1 MNDWVVE
8 SPSFE
13 EQLMNNRIV
22 YLNQKGINEVV
33 ELIKN
38 KDKEIEKLNKQI
50 EEYQKALDET
60 TMDLER
66 EKSQVKEY
74 GTRLIKAIEY
84 VEENKRTHESDEYC
98 FDDMIDDVIP
108 LLNILK
114 GVDKE

>member
-38 KDKEIEKLNKQI
+38 KDKEIEKLNIDYSQANDIIVEQSNEIDRLKKQSNNYAKRI
-50 EEYQKALDET
+50 
-60 TMDLER
+60 
-66 EKSQVKEY
+66 
-74 GTRLIKAIEY
+74 IKAIEY
-84 VEENKRTHESDEYC
+84 
-98 FDDMIDDVIP
+98 IDKSLYQWTEFKKIKD
-108 LLNILK
+108 ILEGSEDNGK
-114 GVDKE
+114 N

>member
-38 KDKEIEKLNKQI
+38 KDKEIERLNTNLEVANEDLARIAQ
-50 EEYQKALDET
+50 LL
-60 TMDLER
+60 DLEEGCTIYDIEDKIERLNNIINKIKSIINNSFEYNALTKVALIR
-66 EKSQVKEY
+66 ESLQ
-74 GTRLIKAIEY
+74 G
-84 VEENKRTHESDEYC
+84 S
-98 FDDMIDDVIP
+98 
-108 LLNILK
+108 
-114 GVDKE
+114 DKE